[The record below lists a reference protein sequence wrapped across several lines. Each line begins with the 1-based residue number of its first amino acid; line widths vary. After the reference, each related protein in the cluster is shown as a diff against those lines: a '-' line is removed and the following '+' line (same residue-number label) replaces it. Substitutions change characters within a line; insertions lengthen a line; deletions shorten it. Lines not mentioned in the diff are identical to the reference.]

1 MNRRL
6 RSATARAQAERQRV
20 WERRVWVAV
29 YLHLHAGLPAD
40 VAMAIAASL
49 AFFPIDLTA

>member
-6 RSATARAQAERQRV
+6 RSATARAQAERRRV
-20 WERRVWVAV
+20 WGARVWVAV
-29 YLHLHAGLPAD
+29 YLHLHAHLPAD

-49 AFFPIDLTA
+49 TAFPIDLTA